1 MGTFKKSKFNFIRLA
16 ILSFSCCLAFPQE
29 AKTQSTSNQSSV
41 SNQAA
46 PSASSVTTGGTNIN
60 YQTNNSYNNDIN
72 FGDGISCRTATLFL
86 GGNAGKVDA
95 YQVDPLQTLHNNNN
109 NYQINA
115 GIVIPIGSEVNGY
128 CKNIAS
134 KISKDRTVASELS
147 MLKACDDL
155 LQKKIR
161 VDPKQ
166 FPSLAPCENYRVMMN
181 NIAKAEELPDQKKPP
196 SQPIIKPV
204 TDRAL

>member
-1 MGTFKKSKFNFIRLA
+1 MNASADILLVLGRKILLCFA
-16 ILSFSCCLAFPQE
+16 ILFVQ
-29 AKTQSTSNQSSV
+29 
-41 SNQAA
+41 
-46 PSASSVTTGGTNIN
+46 
-60 YQTNNSYNNDIN
+60 
-72 FGDGISCRTATLFL
+72 FGL
-86 GGNAGKVDA
+86 
-95 YQVDPLQTLHNNNN
+95 
-109 NYQINA
+109 
-115 GIVIPIGSEVNGY
+115 
-128 CKNIAS
+128 AS